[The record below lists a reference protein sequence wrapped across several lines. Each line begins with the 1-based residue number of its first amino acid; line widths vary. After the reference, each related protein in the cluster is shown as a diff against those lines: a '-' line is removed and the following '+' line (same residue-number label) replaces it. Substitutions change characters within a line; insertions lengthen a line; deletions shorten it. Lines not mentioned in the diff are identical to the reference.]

1 MGVNIKD
8 VAARA
13 GVSVGTVSNVLNN
26 PERVRPATR
35 DRVQQVIDE
44 LGFVPSSTAR
54 QLVAGR
60 SNTLAYLSFDLRN
73 PFFTDVARGAED
85 VAREHGVGL
94 FVCSSGQDR
103 DREDEYLEQLTELR
117 VRGVL
122 VTPIDQH
129 NPRLQKLRDNGV
141 PVVLVD
147 RPPHT
152 VPEDWCAVGV
162 DDVRGGELAVQHL
175 LDGGHVRLAFAG
187 GTDDVPQ
194 VADRFAGASAAK
206 GSATLARFETTDLS
220 VDDGVHVGERL
231 LGMPRRARPTAVFCA
246 NDLVA
251 LGLLQHLTQQGVS
264 VPGDVAIVG
273 YDDIEW
279 AAAAAVP
286 LSSVAQ
292 PRHQLGR
299 RAAELLLDEAEC
311 LHTGRRHRHQRLLFQ
326 PELVARTST
335 RSHP

>member
-8 VAARA
+8 VALRA

-26 PERVRPATR
+26 PDRVRPGTR
-35 DRVQQVIDE
+35 ERVQRVIDD

-85 VAREHGVGL
+85 VAREHGLGL
-94 FVCSSGQDR
+94 FVCSSAHDR
-103 DREDEYLEQLTELR
+103 DREDDYLEQLTELR

-147 RPPHT
+147 RPPQT
-152 VPEDWCAVGV
+152 VPDDWCAVGV
-162 DDVRGGELAVQHL
+162 DDVRGGEMAVQHL
-175 LDGGHVRLAFAG
+175 LDGGHRRLAFAG
-187 GTDDVPQ
+187 GSDLVPQ
-194 VADRFAGASAAK
+194 VADRFAGASGA
-206 GSATLARFETTDLS
+206 LAGAEIMRFDTEALT
-220 VDDGVHVGERL
+220 VDDGRRVGERL
-231 LGMPRRARPTAVFCA
+231 LGTRRADRPTAVFCA

-251 LGLLQHLTQQGVS
+251 VGLLQHLTQQGMR
-264 VPGDVAIVG
+264 VPDDVAIVG

-292 PRHQLGR
+292 PRHLLGR
-299 RAAELLLDEAEC
+299 TAAELLLEEADVP
-311 LHTGRRHRHQRLLFQ
+311 GRHVHQQILFQ
-326 PELVARTST
+326 PELVARAST
-335 RSHP
+335 RTPA

>member
-8 VAARA
+8 VALRA

-26 PERVRPATR
+26 PDRVRPGTR
-35 DRVQQVIDE
+35 ERVQRVIDD

-85 VAREHGVGL
+85 VAREHGLGL
-94 FVCSSGQDR
+94 FVCSSAHDR
-103 DREDEYLEQLTELR
+103 DREDDYLEQLTELR

-147 RPPHT
+147 RPPQT
-152 VPEDWCAVGV
+152 VPDDWCAVGV
-162 DDVRGGELAVQHL
+162 DDVRGGEMAVQHL
-175 LDGGHVRLAFAG
+175 LDGGHRRLAFAG
-187 GTDDVPQ
+187 GSDLVPQ
-194 VADRFAGASAAK
+194 VAGRFAGASGA
-206 GSATLARFETTDLS
+206 LAGAEIMRFDTEALT
-220 VDDGVHVGERL
+220 VDDGRRVGERL
-231 LGMPRRARPTAVFCA
+231 LGTRRADRPTAVFCA

-251 LGLLQHLTQQGVS
+251 VGLLQPPTQQGMR
-264 VPGDVAIVG
+264 VPDDVAIVG

-292 PRHQLGR
+292 PRHLLGR
-299 RAAELLLDEAEC
+299 TAAELLLEEADVP
-311 LHTGRRHRHQRLLFQ
+311 GRHVHQQILFQ
-326 PELVARTST
+326 PELVARAST
-335 RSHP
+335 RTPA